1 MKIVMNPFEMKNLSI
16 TYGKAGRTL
25 SLVPTM
31 GALHDGHV
39 SLITTAREH
48 CDIVVTSIFV
58 NPIQFGPSEDF
69 ARYPRPFDKDC
80 AAAEG
85 AGCDVVFAP
94 EAKDMYPAGYS
105 TFVDVENITQYLCGA
120 NRPGH
125 FKGVATVVLKL
136 FNVVSP
142 QVAVFGQKDAQQCLV
157 IRRMVRDLNCSVGLV
172 FAPTVREKDGLAMS
186 SRNSYLSSD
195 ERGQAAFIYKGLCA
209 AVSRYGAGERS
220 AAALQGAIAGVLSG
234 AALLSVEYIEIV
246 DMDTVAPVPELGAP
260 ALAAIAVRT
269 KQTKTRLIDNAVLGG
284 AF

>member
-1 MKIVMNPFEMKNLSI
+1 M
-16 TYGKAGRTL
+16 
-25 SLVPTM
+25 PTM

-58 NPIQFGPSEDF
+58 NPLQFAPSEDF
-69 ARYPRPFDKDC
+69 AKYPRPFDKDC
-80 AAAEG
+80 ATAEK

-94 EAKDMYPAGYS
+94 DAKEMYPTGYS
-105 TFVDVENITQYLCGA
+105 TFVDVETITSYLCGA

-157 IRRMVRDLNCSVGLV
+157 IRRMVRDLNCSVRLV

-195 ERGQAAFIYKGLCA
+195 ERGQAVFIYKGICA
-209 AVSRYGAGERS
+209 AVSLYGGGERNG
-220 AAALQGAIAGVLSG
+220 AALQGTIAGALSG
-234 AALLSVEYIEIV
+234 APLLSVEYVEIV
-246 DMDTVAPVPELGAP
+246 DMDTVSPVSVLGAP

-284 AF
+284 TF